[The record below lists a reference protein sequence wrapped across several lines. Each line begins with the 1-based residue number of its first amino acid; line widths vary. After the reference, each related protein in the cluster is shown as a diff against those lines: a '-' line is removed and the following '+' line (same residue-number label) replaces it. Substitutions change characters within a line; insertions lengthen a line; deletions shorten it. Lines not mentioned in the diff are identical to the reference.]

1 MLQGRKGP
9 DHHSSH
15 HCPRAAV
22 LGHIAMSGL
31 MAWLISVTPAHAQL
45 ATQHIKGVV
54 GLKGGSPP
62 PPGTY
67 VIAPLFYIYDTD
79 VRSNGTVCCLDL

>member
-1 MLQGRKGP
+1 MLQGLKGP

-31 MAWLISVTPAHAQL
+31 MAWLISVTPATFL
-45 ATQHIKGVV
+45 VKP
-54 GLKGGSPP
+54 LKLGKP
-62 PPGTY
+62 
-67 VIAPLFYIYDTD
+67 
-79 VRSNGTVCCLDL
+79 